1 VKSSWIRIRS
11 NELDRAKLHITQTR
25 TMRSK
30 TKACITKSCKIC
42 ALLRYYAAQSG
53 NSLLTFWDNLSAPY
67 SRIKKSKRE
76 NRAWLKLTDAI
87 FFFGTSSTMQFF
99 KPTCFRSQL
108 CFRFQVKKH
117 LTWWTLRLSYSQS
130 LGTTE
135 EVSCQD
141 MHLRTNLVQG

>member
-1 VKSSWIRIRS
+1 M
-11 NELDRAKLHITQTR
+11 DRAKVHITRTR

-53 NSLLTFWDNLSAPY
+53 NSLLTFWDNLPTPY

-76 NRAWLKLTDAI
+76 NRAWLKLTDVI
-87 FFFGTSSTMQFF
+87 FFFRTLSTMQLF
-99 KPTCFRSQL
+99 KPACFRSQQ
-108 CFRFQVKKH
+108 CFCFQAKKD
-117 LTWWTLRLSYSQS
+117 LTWWTLSFSYSQS
-130 LGTTE
+130 LGATE
-135 EVSCQD
+135 ELSCQD